1 MGYRMEALIDYET
14 LPKMKK
20 LLKVVGGRILLKEV
34 HCTFVRLIIEKVLHS
49 QD

>member
-1 MGYRMEALIDYET
+1 MGYRMEILIDYET

-20 LLKVVGGRILLKEV
+20 LLNVVGGRILLKEA
-34 HCTFVRLIIEKVLHS
+34 HYTFVRLIIEKVLRS